1 MKLYCIVNLD
11 ESQVLGITEDK
22 KDAEA
27 YKKEKNFPHPIIK
40 IKEDDVI
47 NDLMMQFEE
56 LYIEHDAVLD
66 LVLTRVELKLVYD
79 ILEEEKYRLLT
90 TSSDLQHYIS
100 NYSLSKKEKSV
111 LKEAR
116 SIVKSCVK
124 KRSLKKVIDLHYFIE
139 LMKRSKSMANT
150 LKARANDLQDKIYI
164 FINKD

>member
-1 MKLYCIVNLD
+1 M
-11 ESQVLGITEDK
+11 LGITEEK

-27 YKKEKNFPHPIIK
+27 YKKEKKFPYPIIK
-40 IKEDDVI
+40 IKENDVV
-47 NDLMMQFEE
+47 NDLMIQFED
-56 LYIEHDAVLD
+56 LYIEHDDVLD

-90 TSSDLQHYIS
+90 TSSDLEHYIR

-124 KRSLKKVIDLHYFIE
+124 KKSLKKVIDIQYFIE
-139 LMKRSKSMANT
+139 LMKRSKNMAST
-150 LKARANDLQDKIYI
+150 LRTRVNDLQEKIYI